1 MLIEAH
7 SCHIFRGFTLLNMLS
22 QAWMSFDHEKFAKSI
37 NILVEF
43 PSRLEILQVDML
55 GVNGLVFSERPNFLH
70 FKLYK

>member
-1 MLIEAH
+1 
-7 SCHIFRGFTLLNMLS
+7 MLS
-22 QAWMSFDHEKFAKSI
+22 QAWMSFDHEKLAKSI

-43 PSRLEILQVDML
+43 PSRLEIFQVDML